1 MFFVFLSCMLNPL
14 LDTIRTK
21 GVLFDSTVLV
31 VTVALCFY
39 PFQPLIFVW
48 RPSEETDRDTLLQL
62 NHDRQEN
69 TDLQQ

>member
-21 GVLFDSTVLV
+21 GVLFDSAVLV

-39 PFQPLIFVW
+39 PFQPLIFVLA
-48 RPSEETDRDTLLQL
+48 TQ
-62 NHDRQEN
+62 
-69 TDLQQ
+69 